1 MKKYCFFAIPILVV
15 ILAQCG
21 PSVQVT
27 DSWKNKS
34 VDTNTKVYRR
44 IYIAVITANPTVRTT
59 LENDLAEAAAQN
71 GYTPIKSSERFPMN
85 FSNQQP
91 PSNEEILAQVRETN
105 ADGIFTTALLKQ
117 ETESRYVHGS
127 TTYAPYP
134 AYSYYGSFSNYYSHW
149 YGPVYQPGY
158 YTQDKVYYL
167 ESNLFDAQTQNILW
181 SAQSQT
187 YNPTKISS
195 FSKKYTDVMIRQ
207 LVKDGV
213 LRK

>member
-1 MKKYCFFAIPILVV
+1 MKKYCLYFIPLLVV
-15 ILAQCG
+15 LTQCG
-21 PSVQVT
+21 PSIQVT
-27 DSWKNKS
+27 DSWKSKA

-44 IYIAVITANPTVRTT
+44 IFIAVLTGDATVRNT
-59 LENDLAEAAAQN
+59 LESDLAEAAAQN
-71 GYTPIKSSERFPMN
+71 GYTPIKSSERFPAS
-85 FSNQQP
+85 FTNQQP
-91 PSNEEILAQVRETN
+91 PSKDEVIQQVRETN
-105 ADGIFTTALLKQ
+105 ADGIFTTTLLKK
-117 ETESRYVHGS
+117 ETESRYVRGS

-134 AYSYYGSFSNYYSHW
+134 AYSYYGSFTNYYSHW

-167 ESNLFDAQTQNILW
+167 ESNLFDAATENILW
-181 SAQSQT
+181 SAQSET

-195 FSKKYTDVMIRQ
+195 FSKKYTDVMMKQ